1 MESESDFSERNLGR
15 GSDDSMELEV
25 CKAMCH
31 SLAKAYTTG
40 VRLYENDTC
49 LYYYSSYDMEPDPLG
64 QSLNK
69 IIASG
74 HKAGII
80 TTPLNQY
87 YAFLTLESGICM
99 IIGPTCVLLRQE
111 REVDKMLTA
120 LRIPE
125 NEKDAYARL
134 LFSMPVINI
143 ERMAWLLVSLEIVLE
158 GKDYPV
164 ENIWIESAPES
175 VQQSLKAEYTTS
187 QMNNLED
194 MGEENAI
201 YQSLNLE
208 QLILSYVEGGETGK
222 LRELVKAPP
231 ETYLGRFVNLDIK
244 QRKNRAIVMITNAS
258 RAAIRGGLDARQAFT
273 AAELYVQ
280 KLEFL
285 QDIPAV
291 EKFSQEMII
300 DYAEK
305 TEQLK
310 CPYGNEIP
318 FCRKCFQY
326 ISRNMNKVIRVDKM
340 AEEFGISRQHLC
352 SRFKK
357 ETGVSVS
364 QYIRQEKIK
373 EAERMLRFSD
383 RAVSEIASVLGF
395 SSQSHFQTIFKK
407 VTGETPLHYR
417 ERMNNI

>member
-1 MESESDFSERNLGR
+1 MATRS
-15 GSDDSMELEV
+15 
-25 CKAMCH
+25 
-31 SLAKAYTTG
+31 
-40 VRLYENDTC
+40 
-49 LYYYSSYDMEPDPLG
+49 
-64 QSLNK
+64 NK
-69 IIASG
+69 D
-74 HKAGII
+74 
-80 TTPLNQY
+80 
-87 YAFLTLESGICM
+87 
-99 IIGPTCVLLRQE
+99 V
-111 REVDKMLTA
+111 LTA
-120 LRIPE
+120 LKR
-125 NEKDAYARL
+125 
-134 LFSMPVINI
+134 
-143 ERMAWLLVSLEIVLE
+143 
-158 GKDYPV
+158 
-164 ENIWIESAPES
+164 
-175 VQQSLKAEYTTS
+175 
-187 QMNNLED
+187 
-194 MGEENAI
+194 
-201 YQSLNLE
+201 
-208 QLILSYVEGGETGK
+208 
-222 LRELVKAPP
+222 
-231 ETYLGRFVNLDIK
+231 
-244 QRKNRAIVMITNAS
+244 
-258 RAAIRGGLDARQAFT
+258 
-273 AAELYVQ
+273 
-280 KLEFL
+280 
-285 QDIPAV
+285 
-291 EKFSQEMII
+291 MII